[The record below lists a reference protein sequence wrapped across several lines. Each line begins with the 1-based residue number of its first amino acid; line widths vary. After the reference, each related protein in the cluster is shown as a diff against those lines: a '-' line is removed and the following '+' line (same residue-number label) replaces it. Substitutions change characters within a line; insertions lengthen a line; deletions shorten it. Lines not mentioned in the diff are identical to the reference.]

1 MPSEK
6 ISPDEFR
13 ELMNSLLEEYGKK
26 VIKAA
31 EKAAVTVSKDAEM
44 DLRHLDP
51 KLIGGTGKYRRGW
64 RTAVTVEPLR
74 VHAVV
79 YNKTD
84 WQLTHLLEYGHQVRN
99 KKGGRIIGKAD
110 PHEHIKPIKEAAMKM
125 FEEEIRKEINNI

>member
-6 ISPDEFR
+6 IDASEFR
-13 ELMNSLLEEYGKK
+13 QFMNDLLEEYGTK

-64 RTAVTVEPLR
+64 RTAITTSALR

-84 WQLTHLLEYGHQVRN
+84 WQLTHLLEYGHQVKN
-99 KKGGRIIGKAD
+99 QKGGRVIGEAN
-110 PHEHIKPIKEAAMKM
+110 PIKHIEPVKQDAIRM
-125 FEEEIRKEINNI
+125 FEDEIRKELNNI